1 MRILL
6 LNYEFPPLGGGAA
19 TASAQIAAHMAG
31 RGAEVAVLTSHFRG
45 LPRRE
50 RRDGYTIYRVP
61 VMRGKIDRCSVPEMG
76 AFVLGSALPAVRL
89 ARRFKPDVMH
99 VFFGIPTGI
108 VGLLASKLS
117 DTSYLLSL
125 RGGDVPG
132 FMGKELAAMHRAALP
147 LTKLVW
153 SNASVIVANSQ
164 GLRDLARRTAPNR
177 TIEIVPN
184 GVDLDLFRPA
194 DAPRAHDGKVRLLF
208 VGRLA
213 NQKGLSYLLESLAQL
228 EPDVRARVVLELV
241 GAGPEEEKLRAL
253 AGRLDLGSSVK
264 FAGWVPR
271 ENIVKHYQAADVFVL
286 PSLDEGLPNVMLEAM
301 ACGKALVATD
311 ISGNRELVRDGENGL
326 LVPVGDVSAL
336 SAALHRV
343 TCDSELRAAMGR
355 KSRELA
361 AAYSWARTADRYLD
375 LSEAILARRSTAPE
389 KRERR
394 TSTAE

>member
-19 TASAQIAAHMAG
+19 TASAQIAAHMAR

-76 AFVLGSALPAVRL
+76 TFVLGSALPAVRL
-89 ARRFKPDVMH
+89 VRRFKPDVIH

-108 VGLLASKLS
+108 VGLLASKFS
-117 DTSYLLSL
+117 GAPYLLSL

-132 FMGKELAAMHRAALP
+132 FMGKELAAMHRAAMP

-153 SNASVIVANSQ
+153 SNAGVIVANSQ

-177 TIEIVPN
+177 AIEIVPN

-194 DAPRAHDGKVRLLF
+194 EEPRAPGDKVRFLF

-213 NQKGLSYLLESLAQL
+213 NQKGLNYLLESLARF
-228 EPDVRARVVLELV
+228 EPGMLAHVELELV
-241 GAGPEEEKLRAL
+241 GDGPEEERLRAQ
-253 AGRLDLGSSVK
+253 AARLGLGSSVK
-264 FAGWVPR
+264 FAGWVAR
-271 ENIVKHYQAADVFVL
+271 EEIVQHYQAADAFVL

-336 SAALHRV
+336 TEALRRV
-343 TCDSELRAAMGR
+343 VTNPELRAEMGR
-355 KSRELA
+355 KSRNMA
-361 AAYSWARTADRYLD
+361 AAYSWARTADRYLS
-375 LSEAILARRSTAPE
+375 LSEAILARRSATAE
-389 KRERR
+389 KRERQ
-394 TSTAE
+394 TSTIE